1 MSQAPENSASELPN
15 LEVDMD
21 CRPRRTRPRPPR
33 LFLIGAAVAIIV
45 FVAVVFLTFSS
56 RGELPEA
63 ELAPADPDT
72 KTPITEIKPESP
84 DAAYI
89 ARIPEL
95 ENRLMMLL
103 QQLKSQS
110 ELAQQNQ
117 QKLIGLD
124 AAMEHTASRI
134 ASELEGRITQLK
146 GTVTDTM
153 ATIDTRLTTL
163 EKAQKSKKTAKK
175 KKPLKTPA
183 LPFSLLSVDYWDSKP
198 YAVLSYKGAL
208 RHLSSGETL
217 HKWTLISLTSEQ
229 VTFRYRNGIKR
240 KLDVEDK
247 P

>member
-21 CRPRRTRPRPPR
+21 CHPRRTRPGPPR
-33 LFLIGAAVAIIV
+33 LFLIGAAVAIV
-45 FVAVVFLTFSS
+45 AFVAVSILIFSS

-72 KTPITEIKPESP
+72 KTPITEIEPESP
-84 DAAYI
+84 GAAYI
-89 ARIPEL
+89 ARIPKL

-110 ELAQQNQ
+110 ELAQKNR

-134 ASELEGRITQLK
+134 ASGLEGRITQLQ

-153 ATIDTRLTTL
+153 ATINTRLTTL
-163 EKAQKSKKTAKK
+163 EKAQKIKKSAKK
-175 KKPLKTPA
+175 KKPLWAPA
-183 LPFSLLSVDYWDSKP
+183 LPFSLLSVDYWDGKP

-217 HKWTLISLTSEQ
+217 HKWKLISLTSEQ

-240 KLDVEDK
+240 KLDVENK